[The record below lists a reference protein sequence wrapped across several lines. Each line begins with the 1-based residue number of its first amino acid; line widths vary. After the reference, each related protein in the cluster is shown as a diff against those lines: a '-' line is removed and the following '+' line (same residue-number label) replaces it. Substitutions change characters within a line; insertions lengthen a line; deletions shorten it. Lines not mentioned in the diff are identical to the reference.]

1 MHTAQGTKDARSP
14 PILAPVLNCTMHA
27 PQYRHSHD
35 GHTGTNRV
43 AIGAD
48 QHQRRL
54 PATRQSLPFFT
65 RAPIT
70 PPATASSASC
80 VIKGGDAHGIA
91 AGLIIYE
98 VNKVFGGEMSGAQGV
113 SRICP
118 GCRRREPR
126 QSSRSRTCRRAA

>member
-1 MHTAQGTKDARSP
+1 MHTTQEAKDARSP
-14 PILAPVLNCTMHA
+14 PILPPIFNYTMHA
-27 PQYRHSHD
+27 RQCRHSHD
-35 GHTGTNRV
+35 GHTDTNRV

-65 RAPIT
+65 RALVT
-70 PPATASSASC
+70 RPATASSASC

-91 AGLIIYE
+91 VGLIIYD
-98 VNKVFGGEMSGAQGV
+98 VNKYFGGEMSGAQGV
-113 SRICP
+113 SRNCR
-118 GCRRREPR
+118 GCRCREAR